1 SYCNCWRCNCSILI
15 QCHDFAFCLV
25 NIYDHC
31 SWHHIRTG
39 CIDQFNTKLLVI
51 AARRCNDCRSFVRRM
66 FVQNTWIAVAISAF
80 LTLLVAAV
88 TARHCL
94 LWLLFIV
101 LNIILLRWLVVMLTA
116 RMTLVFT
123 CFMALFLT
131 RHLNHFFMHLM
142 LLRCRS
148 FRLNLLARFFVLR
161 VRVAR
166 FLVVTWCP
174 FFTLCRFFCRITFL
188 FLCNSRWCQVSIIV
202 A

>member
-1 SYCNCWRCNCSILI
+1 
-15 QCHDFAFCLV
+15 CLDNDV
-25 NIYDHC
+25 YHGH
-31 SWHHIRTG
+31 WHHYLT
-39 CIDQFNTKLLVI
+39 
-51 AARRCNDCRSFVRRM
+51 RCNDQFITNMLVIDGRRFNNCRSCLRLL
-66 FVQNTWIAVAISAF
+66 FVQNTWIAVAIWAF
-80 LTLLVAAV
+80 RTLLVAAV